1 MDKDEYREEVLKQL
15 KEQNEN
21 LSAIGAMLFFIL
33 LGIIALITIELF
45 MMKDITC
52 IRLKIDNIQNS
63 VYDISSSV
71 DAMKSSTRTWLVA
84 IYKQLCAIKYKVY

>member
-33 LGIIALITIELF
+33 LGIIALIIIELF
-45 MMKDITC
+45 MMNDITR
-52 IRLKIDNIQNS
+52 IRLKIDNIQNY

-71 DAMKSSTRTWLVA
+71 DAIKSSTRTWLEA
-84 IYKQLCAIKYKVY
+84 IYKQLCAITYKVY